1 MINPMEL
8 ENHTIMVTGASSGI
22 GRDVSILLSL
32 LGAKLVLV
40 GRNQEELKKTQ
51 ELLDGPLHHHFSFD
65 LSESETI
72 APWMKNVADETGPFD
87 GLVHCAG
94 IQITKPLRSLTS
106 SDIEKVMQVNVN
118 AAFGLLKG
126 FRQRSVCAKPGSIVL
141 IASVM
146 GLVGQAG
153 VTAYSA
159 SKGALIALAKSSALE
174 LARENIRINCVA
186 PAHVSTEMAEQLML
200 QLTEDQVQAIKDM
213 HPLGVGTPRDVANA
227 IAFLLADTGKWITGT
242 TLVVDGGYTAH

>member
-1 MINPMEL
+1 
-8 ENHTIMVTGASSGI
+8 
-22 GRDVSILLSL
+22 

-40 GRNQEELKKTQ
+40 GRNQKELEKTQ
-51 ELLDGPLHHHFSFD
+51 ELLDGPLHHHFVFD
-65 LSESETI
+65 LSENESI
-72 APWMKNVADETGPFD
+72 ASWMKNVVDETGPLD

-94 IQITKPLRSLTS
+94 VHIAKPLRVMISP
-106 SDIEKVMQVNVN
+106 DIEKVMRVNVT
-118 AAFGLLKG
+118 AAFALLKA
-126 FRQRSVCAKPGSIVL
+126 FRQRGVCAKPGSIVL
-141 IASVM
+141 VSSVM

-159 SKGALIALAKSSALE
+159 SKGALIALAKSAALE

-186 PAHVSTEMAEQLML
+186 PATVSTEMVENLML
-200 QLTEDQVQAIKDM
+200 KLTVEQFQAIKDM
-213 HPLGVGTPRDVANA
+213 HPLGLGTPRDVANA